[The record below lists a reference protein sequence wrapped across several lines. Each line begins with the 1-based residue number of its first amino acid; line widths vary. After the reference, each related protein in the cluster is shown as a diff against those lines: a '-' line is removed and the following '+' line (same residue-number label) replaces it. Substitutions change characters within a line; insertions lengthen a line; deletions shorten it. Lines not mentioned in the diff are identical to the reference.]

1 MDKPPSLLGLD
12 RTTKPLIRLSLLL
25 LWQWVYICGK
35 AKSKSMSDS
44 TGSLSRLN
52 PSSQRT
58 GWLKTGGAEY
68 GARTSSAKPT
78 NGINQSFVRKR
89 RIKPRSSQ
97 APSGRAGEKNGL
109 LLNSWASEKP
119 RSKERSCW
127 LTLEGLKTKTYALCW
142 KVNVYYILR
151 YLTYWNNT

>member
-97 APSGRAGEKNGL
+97 APSGRAGKKWTFIKLVSSWKTEKRRTVL
-109 LLNSWASEKP
+109 LTHTRRIKNKDL
-119 RSKERSCW
+119 RSLLKSKRA
-127 LTLEGLKTKTYALCW
+127 LYITLPNLLK
-142 KVNVYYILR
+142 
-151 YLTYWNNT
+151 